1 MSATLSA
8 KGTRLNRRG
17 LETRRELLRT
27 AVRLLAEGTPESV
40 SANLIAKEAGV
51 TWGTVQHQFG
61 DVDGM
66 WAAVLEYILDRSAD
80 LFTDLQCPDL
90 PGRVEEVVEMY
101 WRTLDLPGSRA
112 LYNLRQALPRRREQ
126 LAASYPLTAGVIA
139 DWDRAWTQMCERS
152 FADVD
157 VDHDKLMRVRNL
169 LPGAIRGIHAEADM
183 SSYVDVV
190 EARRGI
196 AGAITAYLR
205 AGA

>member
-66 WAAVLEYILDRSAD
+66 WAAVLDYILDRSTN
-80 LFTDLQCPDL
+80 LFTDLQRPDL

-101 WRTLDLPGSRA
+101 WRTLDMPGSRA
-112 LYNLRQALPRRREQ
+112 LYNLRQSLPRRREH
-126 LAASYPLTAGVIA
+126 LATSHPLTARA
-139 DWDRAWTQMCERS
+139 MAEWDLELTKMCERA
-152 FADVD
+152 FADVA
-157 VDHDKLMRVRNL
+157 VDHDRLMQVRNL
-169 LPGAIRGIHAEADM
+169 LPGAIRGIHAEAEM
-183 SSYVDVV
+183 SNYVDV
-190 EARRGI
+190 AAAKRGL
-196 AGAITAYLR
+196 AGAVTAYL
-205 AGA
+205 GA